1 MGQRAAA
8 MAAATQKKKPA
19 KSKWMDS
26 SDENEDSDETDYSMM
41 QSRDL
46 DAPKAAAQAQPPP
59 A

>member
-26 SDENEDSDETDYSMM
+26 SDDNEDSDETDAHASLALS
-41 QSRDL
+41 QSVD
-46 DAPKAAAQAQPPP
+46 
-59 A
+59 